1 MKKIM
6 VIAFLLMGFT
16 LTNAQKYLT
25 KEGNIELYS
34 KTPLLVIDGKSQ
46 TAGSIIDAANGDVVA
61 TVLITSFK
69 FKEALLE
76 EHFNENYLES
86 DKYPKAQF
94 KGKISNWSS
103 VNVGKNGTYPITI
116 EGDLT
121 IHGVTKPIKAEGKL
135 VVSGDK
141 LKATTEFYVSL
152 ESYNIRVEESYKD
165 RIPDKIKLTLD
176 FDYAKMGN

>member
-1 MKKIM
+1 M
-6 VIAFLLMGFT
+6 
-16 LTNAQKYLT
+16 
-25 KEGNIELYS
+25 
-34 KTPLLVIDGKSQ
+34 
-46 TAGSIIDAANGDVVA
+46 
-61 TVLITSFK
+61 
-69 FKEALLE
+69 LE

-103 VNVGKNGTYPITI
+103 VNVGKDGTYPITI

-121 IHGVTKPIKAEGKL
+121 IHGVTKPMKTEGKL

-152 ESYNIRVEESYKD
+152 ENYNIRVEESYKD